1 MYEFNH
7 DNDLQR
13 LADEL
18 EADSWFAAPPESCSV
33 DEFVELRG
41 YRPESHYYD

>member
-1 MYEFNH
+1 MYERDQDFEV
-7 DNDLQR
+7 QR

-18 EADSWFAAPPESCSV
+18 EADSWCAAPPEACSV
-33 DEFVELRG
+33 DEFVELHG